1 MLGLGVDLP
10 YELPIR
16 YQEIFILIEPMHEEV
31 ELPLIDHE
39 SIILHD
45 SMKVLHIQESIT
57 PYVND

>member
-39 SIILHD
+39 SIILH
-45 SMKVLHIQESIT
+45 IQESIT